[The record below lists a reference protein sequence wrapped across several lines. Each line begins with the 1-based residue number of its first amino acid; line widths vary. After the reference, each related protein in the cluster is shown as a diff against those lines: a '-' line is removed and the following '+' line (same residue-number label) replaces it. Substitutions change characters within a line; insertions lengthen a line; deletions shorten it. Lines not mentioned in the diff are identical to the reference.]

1 MKMMEILRILY
12 SKNEILGAKV
22 ISEELEKR
30 GYSLGERAVRYH
42 MHILDEKE
50 LTQKVGYKGRK
61 ITKKGIEEL
70 KEGLIYDQVDFTFS
84 RFQEKMY
91 NVSINPLTG
100 KGSVIVNMSSI
111 DDHEAMQSTLNEV
124 LEKGLAVSDRYNI
137 VEHNEKKYIETVC
150 GTTIDGV
157 FQQKGIITKP
167 ICGGLLKVE
176 DNTPISFIEQISYTK
191 TSLTPLEAFTGEDTT
206 SVLDVMNSG
215 TGIIPANFRIIP
227 AVMKD
232 KATSILRQLEK
243 IGIGGVISIGDVGK
257 PVLGIPVRDQ
267 MIGIVVIGGVT
278 PLCAAQEEGYDLDV
292 KVADSYANYE
302 SMQSSNI
309 YNTKLPFNEINP
321 DISMEVEFLMN
332 KIYNLISNVS
342 FDPETQQGDV
352 LANTSYIDKKYV
364 DDAIEIMNSVYK
376 NKPEFCVGNRYALV
390 DVPNSDKV
398 GIATICSLT
407 LDGILTNFGIN
418 SIPKDSGVLDIYGN
432 NKRFIEL
439 ISYQGS
445 SLDPHEIFIKKN
457 MQNVTDAIDDN
468 GKILASVHTVPY
480 IAREKTVSIF
490 EELESTGLDA
500 LCIGKPN
507 EYTYNARIEKY
518 NFGYVLSGGLNPV
531 VAIKENGIPVEVKTL
546 ESIMNYNEF
555 EEL

>member
-1 MKMMEILRILY
+1 MMEILRILY

-257 PVLGIPVRDQ
+257 PVLGIDRKS
-267 MIGIVVIGGVT
+267 VV
-278 PLCAAQEEGYDLDV
+278 
-292 KVADSYANYE
+292 
-302 SMQSSNI
+302 
-309 YNTKLPFNEINP
+309 
-321 DISMEVEFLMN
+321 
-332 KIYNLISNVS
+332 
-342 FDPETQQGDV
+342 
-352 LANTSYIDKKYV
+352 
-364 DDAIEIMNSVYK
+364 
-376 NKPEFCVGNRYALV
+376 
-390 DVPNSDKV
+390 
-398 GIATICSLT
+398 
-407 LDGILTNFGIN
+407 
-418 SIPKDSGVLDIYGN
+418 
-432 NKRFIEL
+432 
-439 ISYQGS
+439 
-445 SLDPHEIFIKKN
+445 
-457 MQNVTDAIDDN
+457 
-468 GKILASVHTVPY
+468 
-480 IAREKTVSIF
+480 
-490 EELESTGLDA
+490 
-500 LCIGKPN
+500 
-507 EYTYNARIEKY
+507 
-518 NFGYVLSGGLNPV
+518 
-531 VAIKENGIPVEVKTL
+531 
-546 ESIMNYNEF
+546 
-555 EEL
+555 